1 MRFTQIF
8 FKALGTEARDPLFSY
23 LFILAMEAL
32 SCLLMKNREGDFI
45 FGFRVR
51 RRDYKGVEMTHLVY
65 AYSTVIFYETS

>member
-8 FKALGTEARDPLFSY
+8 FKALGTEARDPLFYY

-45 FGFRVR
+45 FGFKV
-51 RRDYKGVEMTHLVY
+51 RRDYKGVEMIHLVY
-65 AYSTVIFYETS
+65 AYNTIIFYETS

>member
-8 FKALGTEARDPLFSY
+8 FKALGTEARDPLFYY

-45 FGFRVR
+45 FGFKV
-51 RRDYKGVEMTHLVY
+51 RRDYKRVEMIHLVY
-65 AYSTVIFYETS
+65 AYNTIIFYETS